1 MLGDPARSRT
11 GTATIL
17 FTDLVDSTAQRT
29 ALGEEAAERVRQV
42 HDRL

>member
-17 FTDLVDSTAQRT
+17 FTDVVDSTAQRA
-29 ALGEEAAERVRQV
+29 ALNDAA
-42 HDRL
+42 